1 MLACLVML
9 ISLKLY
15 VYLVQLRQ
23 QQADMKN
30 VSISELR
37 ANLLKYLTLVQQ
49 GEPINVTSKGEVL
62 ATLSP
67 PVSQQDAAKS
77 KLAKLART
85 AVIHD
90 VISPIGDSW
99 DAMK

>member
-1 MLACLVML
+1 
-9 ISLKLY
+9 
-15 VYLVQLRQ
+15 
-23 QQADMKN
+23 MKS

-49 GEPINVTSKGEVL
+49 GEQINVTSKGNVL
-62 ATLSP
+62 ATLNS
-67 PVSQQDAAKS
+67 PVSQQDAAKAKLG
-77 KLAKLART
+77 KLAGT

-90 VISPIGDSW
+90 VISPIEDSW

>member
-1 MLACLVML
+1 ML
-9 ISLKLY
+9 IPLKLY
-15 VYLVQLRQ
+15 IYFVQIKKR
-23 QQADMKN
+23 QADMKR

-49 GEPINVTSKGEVL
+49 GEQISVTSKGRVL
-62 ATLSP
+62 ATLNS
-67 PVSQQDAAKS
+67 PVSQQDAAKAKLG
-77 KLAKLART
+77 KLAET

-90 VISPIGDSW
+90 VISPVEDSW